1 MEIKEPILVPWD
13 FSAVAGYALEHAVNF
28 AKTTNDTVALIHVV
42 KKQKEIDNAKNKLQD
57 IVIETKEK
65 HGIELA
71 LIVREGSIFTAISE
85 AVEEMDATLVVMG
98 THGMKGMQKFTG
110 SWALKVIAGSK
121 APFVVV
127 QAAPGDELNSIV
139 FPVDFKREQKEKLVW
154 AAFLHKYYKAKIHI
168 CYQESTDS
176 RIKTKT
182 KSNIVFSKNY
192 LSEKNAE
199 FEISKLPG
207 DKNLAEESIEYSK
220 NINAGMI
227 LIMTTK
233 NISFQDYVLGAD
245 EQQIIANSAKIPVM
259 CINPKA
265 GTSKFGG
272 FSATGG

>member
-1 MEIKEPILVPWD
+1 MEINEPILVPWD
-13 FSAVAGYALEHAVNF
+13 FSQVAGYALEHAINF
-28 AKTTNDTVALIHVV
+28 AKNTNDDVALIHVV
-42 KKQKEIDNAKNKLQD
+42 KKQKEIDNAKNKLQE
-57 IVIETKEK
+57 IVKETKEK
-65 HGIELA
+65 HGIKLS

-85 AVEEMDATLVVMG
+85 AVEEFDASLVVMG

-110 SWALKVIAGSK
+110 SWALKVISGSK

-127 QAAPGDELNSIV
+127 QDAPGNDLKSIV
-139 FPVDFKREQKEKLVW
+139 FPVDFKREQKEKLIW
-154 AAFLHKYYKAKIHI
+154 AAFLHKHYNAKIRI
-168 CYQESTDS
+168 CYQQSSDS

-192 LSEKNAE
+192 LAEKGAE
-199 FEISKLPG
+199 FEIQALPG
-207 DKNLAEESIEYSK
+207 NKSLADESIEFAK
-220 NINAGMI
+220 KIDAGMI

-259 CINPKA
+259 CINPKT

>member
-1 MEIKEPILVPWD
+1 MEVNEPILVPWD
-13 FSAVAGYALEHAVNF
+13 FSQVAGYALEHAISF
-28 AKTTNDTVALIHVV
+28 AKITNDDVALIHVV
-42 KKQKEIDNAKNKLQD
+42 KKQKEIDNAKNKLQE
-57 IVIETKEK
+57 VVARTKEK
-65 HGIELA
+65 HGIELQ

-85 AVEEMDATLVVMG
+85 AVEEFDASLVVMG

-121 APFVVV
+121 APFLVV
-127 QAAPGDELNSIV
+127 QDEPQTDYKDIV
-139 FPVDFKREQKEKLVW
+139 FPVDFKGEQKQKLVW
-154 AAFLHKYYKAKIHI
+154 AAYLHKYYKAKIHI
-168 CYQESTDS
+168 CYQQSTDT

-182 KSNIVFSKNY
+182 KSNIVFSKSY
-192 LSEKNAE
+192 LSEKGAE
-199 FEISKLPG
+199 FDIVSMEGIKS
-207 DKNLAEESIEYSK
+207 LADESIEYAK
-220 NINAGMI
+220 GVGAGMI

-265 GTSKFGG
+265 GSTKFGG

>member
-1 MEIKEPILVPWD
+1 MELNKPILVPWD
-13 FSAVAGYALEHAVNF
+13 FSQVAGYALEHAVNF
-28 AKTTNDTVALIHVV
+28 AKNTDNDIALIHVV
-42 KKQKEIDNAKNKLQD
+42 KKQKEIDNAKNKLQE
-57 IVIETKEK
+57 IVDKTKEK

-71 LIVREGSIFTAISE
+71 LIVREGSIFTAINE
-85 AVEEMDATLVVMG
+85 VVEESDASLVVMG

-127 QAAPGDELNSIV
+127 QEAPGSELRNIV

-154 AAFLHKYYKAKIHI
+154 AAYMHRHYNTKVHI
-168 CYQESTDS
+168 CYQQSTDS

-192 LSEKNAE
+192 LSEKSVN
-199 FEISKLPG
+199 FEINALEGEKS
-207 DKNLAEESIEYSK
+207 LADESIEFAKS
-220 NINAGMI
+220 IGAEMI

-265 GTSKFGG
+265 GSSKFGG
-272 FSATGG
+272 FSASGG